1 MKKVITAFLILTL
14 LLTLGCG
21 GKTAPENKQNP
32 TTENSVQ
39 APSAVDTAAPENT
52 AAAVTEIESEL
63 DGLDNLDDDFLS
75 DELESLDSELD
86 FEI

>member
-21 GKTAPENKQNP
+21 GKTAPEDK
-32 TTENSVQ
+32 VQ
-39 APSAVDTAAPENT
+39 TDRPSTQIPSDVETSAPVTT
-52 AAAVTEIESEL
+52 AAAVTDIEAEL
-63 DGLDNLDDDFLS
+63 DGLDDLDDDFLS
-75 DELESLDSELD
+75 AELETLDSELD